1 MLVLKFG
8 LVERMPVEC
17 LQEEPIDIFRGAE
30 LVISVYIGVY
40 AMLEAVA
47 VGTEY

>member
-8 LVERMPVEC
+8 LVERMAVEC
-17 LQEEPIDIFRGAE
+17 VQEEPIDTFQGAE
-30 LVISVYIGVY
+30 LGISVCLGVY

-47 VGTEY
+47 VGNEY